1 MGNNYAGALP
11 RPEGTSLHAKERF
24 FIEYV
29 GIGAISRFVR
39 LYDFFGCVYTKR
51 GCLKSKF

>member
-39 LYDFFGCVYTKR
+39 LYDFLVVFIQQEAV
-51 GCLKSKF
+51 LKANF